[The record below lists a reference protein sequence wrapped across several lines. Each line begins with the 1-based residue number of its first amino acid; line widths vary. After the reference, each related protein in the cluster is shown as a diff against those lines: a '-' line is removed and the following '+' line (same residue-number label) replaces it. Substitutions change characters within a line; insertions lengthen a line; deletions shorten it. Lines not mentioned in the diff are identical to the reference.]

1 VTDGKSHNKKFYAGV
16 AFVAAGMGIY
26 MADRFLGH
34 SLTTLDVIWHAI
46 PFTIG
51 GCLML
56 PKLFPGI
63 VATAANVL
71 SQVFGRNRTGGGT
84 PSIP

>member
-1 VTDGKSHNKKFYAGV
+1 
-16 AFVAAGMGIY
+16 M
-26 MADRFLGH
+26 
-34 SLTTLDVIWHAI
+34 

-71 SQVFGRNRTGGGT
+71 AQVFGKFRGT
-84 PSIP
+84 P

>member
-1 VTDGKSHNKKFYAGV
+1 VSDGHSKKFYAGV
-16 AFVAAGMGIY
+16 GFVLLGMLLYGI
-26 MADRFLGH
+26 DRALGH
-34 SLTTLDVIWHAI
+34 SLTTLDVIWHAM

-71 SQVFGRNRTGGGT
+71 AQVFGKFRAQ
-84 PSIP
+84 P